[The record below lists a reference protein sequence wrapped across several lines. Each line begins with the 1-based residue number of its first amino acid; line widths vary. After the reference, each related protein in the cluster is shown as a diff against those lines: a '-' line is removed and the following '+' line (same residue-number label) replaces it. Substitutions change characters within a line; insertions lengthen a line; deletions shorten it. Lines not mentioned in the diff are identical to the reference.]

1 MQHANGLL
9 LCTILAALGCG
20 NAEQEGRLAAQ
31 RAAAEEAKREAARGE
46 IAPKMRAP
54 VQDSRKV
61 ACTQLIDAAAFAK
74 ALEEKEPITVR
85 DTRKANVEAAA
96 ACSLVR
102 GGRPLSAREQ
112 EAKIKRTGKLGVL
125 PGDELCHIAAFC
137 TVHADD
143 ELLRKRCIGSKQR
156 HDDSLGHYACETTI
170 AHGAIDVIS
179 LRFVEP
185 DTRCVLEVRGGPS
198 IADNDFIR
206 RCAKAARQLIGPEQI
221 AEQPPQEASEASE
234 AAPAA
239 Q

>member
-1 MQHANGLL
+1 MQHAPGLL
-9 LCTILAALGCG
+9 LCTIFAALGCG

-46 IAPKMRAP
+46 VAPKKRAP
-54 VQDSRKV
+54 VQDSRKIDC
-61 ACTQLIDAAAFAK
+61 AQLIDAAAFTK
-74 ALEEKEPITVR
+74 ALEEKEPLTVR
-85 DTRKANVEAAA
+85 DTRKANVDAAA

-102 GGRPLSAREQ
+102 GGRPLTAREQ
-112 EAKIKRTGKLGVL
+112 EALIKRAGKLGVL

-137 TVHADD
+137 TVHTDD
-143 ELLRKRCIGSKQR
+143 EAERKRCTGKKQR

-185 DTRCVLEVRGGPS
+185 DTRCALEVRGGPGVS
-198 IADNDFIR
+198 DNDAIR
-206 RCAKAARQLIGPEQI
+206 RCAKAARELIGQEQI
-221 AEQPPQEASEASE
+221 AEQAPPASEP
-234 AAPAA
+234 APPA